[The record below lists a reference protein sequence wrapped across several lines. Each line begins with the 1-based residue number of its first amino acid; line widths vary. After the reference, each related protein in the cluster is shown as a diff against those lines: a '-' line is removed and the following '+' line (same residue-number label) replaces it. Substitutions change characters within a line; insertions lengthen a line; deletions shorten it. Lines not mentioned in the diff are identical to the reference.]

1 MNRVEQ
7 MYIKAHITD
16 TLVHKATLLSVA
28 QKMVEYLF
36 ENERGGEAI
45 ELAKR
50 CFVHDNSKLE
60 SEELY
65 NFAELMSQTKDSKRK
80 PLTDN
85 QKKLIELHWKNNR
98 HHPEYHKH
106 QEDMT
111 EIDIMEMCCD
121 WYARTV
127 QFKTNF
133 MEIVE
138 AQQNERFHFDEETYK
153 KIKMYCQILVKN

>member
-1 MNRVEQ
+1 MNGVEQ
-7 MYIKAHITD
+7 KYVKAHIAD
-16 TLVHKATLLSVA
+16 TLVHKATLLTVA
-28 QKMVEYLF
+28 QKMINYLF
-36 ENERGGEAI
+36 DNNRGGEAI

-65 NFAELMSQTKDSKRK
+65 NFAELMKETEDSKRK
-80 PLTDN
+80 PLTDG

-106 QEDMT
+106 YDDMS

-133 MEIVE
+133 MEVVE
-138 AQQNERFHFDEETYK
+138 SQQNDRFHFDEATYA
-153 KIKMYCQILVKN
+153 KIKMYCEILIKD